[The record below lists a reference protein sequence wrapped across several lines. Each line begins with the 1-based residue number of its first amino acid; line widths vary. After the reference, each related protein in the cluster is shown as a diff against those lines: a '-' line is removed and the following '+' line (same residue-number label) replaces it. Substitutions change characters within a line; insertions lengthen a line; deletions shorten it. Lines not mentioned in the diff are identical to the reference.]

1 MKGRFG
7 WCSFN
12 LSWVVKPPSAPPW
25 WSHMFAYAALVV
37 WFNQHHLPR
46 GGGCWFVAVTPSLRR
61 SKLPHVFPTSH
72 RRPLVRRRLQVC
84 KGRVVVLHPVLWVVG
99 GGFGSCRIL
108 AVFLRVGELEFLKVG
123 VFLSGINFVG
133 SCF

>member
-1 MKGRFG
+1 MDL
-7 WCSFN
+7 
-12 LSWVVKPPSAPPW
+12 LSC
-25 WSHMFAYAALVV
+25 
-37 WFNQHHLPR
+37 
-46 GGGCWFVAVTPSLRR
+46 GCWFVAVTPSLRR

-108 AVFLRVGELEFLKVG
+108 AVFLRVGVLEFLIVG